1 MALIEHTR
9 ANRTVAGFPIAEVI
23 SNEDLLA
30 LDCDILV
37 PAALHCVLTA
47 KNAARVR
54 ARIVAEG
61 ANLPTTPEADEILAA
76 REIPV
81 LPDVLSNAGGV
92 TVSYFEWAQNLQ
104 QIFWDEERVNA
115 DMRKILT
122 RAYRQ
127 VAEMAASQKVSLRTA
142 AYTLAV
148 DRVARAERLRGT

>member
-1 MALIEHTR
+1 M
-9 ANRTVAGFPIAEVI
+9 
-23 SNEDLLA
+23 
-30 LDCDILV
+30 
-37 PAALHCVLTA
+37 
-47 KNAARVR
+47 R

-81 LPDVLSNAGGV
+81 LPDILTNAGGV

-104 QIFWDEERVNA
+104 QIFWDEDRVNA

-127 VAEMAASQKVSLRTA
+127 VAEMASGQKVSLRTA
-142 AYTLAV
+142 AYTIAV

>member
-1 MALIEHTR
+1 
-9 ANRTVAGFPIAEVI
+9 
-23 SNEDLLA
+23 
-30 LDCDILV
+30 
-37 PAALHCVLTA
+37 
-47 KNAARVR
+47 VR

-81 LPDVLSNAGGV
+81 LPDILTNAGGV

-104 QIFWDEERVNA
+104 QIFWDEDRVNA

-127 VAEMAASQKVSLRTA
+127 VAEMASGQKVSLRTA
-142 AYTLAV
+142 AYTIAV